1 MKSSFSRARLSV
13 LSLACVSAISAHA
26 QSEPKGTLGE
36 VVVTASR
43 YDQAVQSS
51 PVSSSVIS
59 AAQIKASGASDA
71 NEAIRKVLG
80 IPFRTD
86 LNGGHNYT
94 LDLRGYGPTANQNL
108 VVVVDGLRISEND
121 YGTARLSA
129 IDADS
134 IESIE
139 VVHGASSVQWGEGA
153 IAGLINI
160 VLKKSAQQGVSG
172 SGTLEL
178 ASFGGTDVRANV
190 RVGGEHVNVDANVR
204 STTSK
209 GYRDNNTYREETASI
224 GLSGAEDAFKW
235 HARFSGENQG
245 SRFPGALSFDQFH
258 SDPRQTNTPNDFGNY
273 EETRIATGAEYRFR
287 NWLFGLDIGGR
298 VKDSDGYFKS
308 TSVFTSTN
316 KSNGLQV
323 SPRVGYSMDIGA
335 SALFVLVGADYQTW
349 DYKATNNFGQN
360 EAAKQNNE
368 AGYVTA
374 DLLLPTGTRII
385 TGVRSENVT
394 KSASDPT
401 NFIDYSRPN
410 ALDAWDLGVNQ
421 ELSAGLNLY
430 GRAAQAYR
438 VSNVDDNRYLTTALK
453 PQTSRDLEF
462 GIKWNRGESGSG
474 ALRLF
479 QQDTTNEIAYDPTLF
494 SNVNLDPTRRI
505 GVEVEGNMALA
516 SNLRLSGSVQK
527 MQAHYSG
534 GPNDGKEFPLVS
546 SVSAAVRL
554 SWQLDDR
561 QSVDVGVQHLGDA
574 RFGNDDSNTCAA
586 QIPASTSLDAR
597 YAWKQAAWEWSV
609 QGNNLAD
616 QSSYSYAYSCTK
628 GSLYP
633 DNGRSLK
640 LGMKYKF

>member
-1 MKSSFSRARLSV
+1 MKSATNGARLSV
-13 LSLACVSAISAHA
+13 LSLALCGAFSAYAQTESAPA
-26 QSEPKGTLGE
+26 LKE

-86 LNGGHNYT
+86 LTGGRNYT
-94 LDLRGYGPTANQNL
+94 LDLRGYGPTAEQNL

-160 VLKKSAQQGVSG
+160 VLKKSAQQGLSG
-172 SGTLEL
+172 SGAMEL
-178 ASFGGTDVRANV
+178 SSFGGTDVRANV
-190 RVGGEHVNVDANVR
+190 RLGGEHMTVDATAR
-204 STTSK
+204 SATSK
-209 GYRDNNTYREETASI
+209 GYRDNNTYREDTASI
-224 GLSGAEDAFKW
+224 GVSGAEDTFKW
-235 HARFSGENQG
+235 HARLSGENQG
-245 SRFPGALSFDQFH
+245 SRFPGSLTFDQFH
-258 SDPRQTNTPNDFGNY
+258 SDPRQTNTQNDFGNY
-273 EETRIATGAEYRFR
+273 EETRLSTGAEYRLR

-298 VKDSDGYFKS
+298 VKDSDGYFKGPPVYS
-308 TSVFTSTN
+308 STN
-316 KSNGLQV
+316 HSNGLQV
-323 SPRVGYSMDIGA
+323 SPRLGYSTDIGA

-360 EAAKQNNE
+360 ESAKQNNE

-394 KSASDPT
+394 KSASDPA
-401 NFIDYSRPN
+401 NFIDYTRPN
-410 ALDAWDLGVNQ
+410 ALEAWDLGVNQ
-421 ELSAGLNLY
+421 EIGAGLNLY
-430 GRAAQAYR
+430 ARAAQAYR

-453 PQTSRDLEF
+453 PQTSRDLEL

-474 ALRLF
+474 ALRVF

-505 GVEVEGNMALA
+505 GIEVEGNMALT

-527 MQAHYSG
+527 LQAHYSA

-554 SWQLDDR
+554 SWQVDAN
-561 QSVDVGVQHLGDA
+561 QSVDLGVQHLGDA
-574 RFGNDDSNTCAA
+574 RFGNDNANTCAA
-586 QIPASTSLDAR
+586 MIPASTTLDAR

-609 QGNNLAD
+609 QGSNLTD
-616 QSSYSYAYSCTK
+616 QSSYSYAYSCAT
-628 GSLYP
+628 GNLYP